1 MLKNTSSTITK
12 LTQKKLKEL
21 DDDTDFTLGSYY
33 KERIN
38 HHMKM
43 LNYYL
48 KEQSNE
54 KLGT

>member
-21 DDDTDFTLGSYY
+21 DDDTDFTLVSYY

>member
-21 DDDTDFTLGSYY
+21 DDDMDFTLVNYY

>member
-21 DDDTDFTLGSYY
+21 DDDMDFTLVSYY